1 MGQIVM
7 IDEDVLEDLKFNS
20 YWGKYFFYHLGRLQE
35 ELYPEY
41 MSVDSISHGQ
51 VCKIILDYMEQEI
64 KDYRNPPW
72 KKTYKK

>member
-1 MGQIVM
+1 
-7 IDEDVLEDLKFNS
+7 
-20 YWGKYFFYHLGRLQE
+20 
-35 ELYPEY
+35 

-72 KKTYKK
+72 KGLIKNKKGK